1 MPNNEFKYYEMNWE
15 EKGRLLNELK
25 RTLENIES
33 ILFAYVYGSFIKRD
47 FFRDIDVAVWIDKPE
62 EAFRH
67 EVDLS
72 SNLEADFK
80 IPVDVHVINEAPLPF
95 KHAVFIWGRL
105 LFSRD
110 KEARIRIVD
119 ETIRQYADLRM
130 LRSLCEDG
138 KR

>member
-1 MPNNEFKYYEMNWE
+1 MPTNEFKYYEMNWE

-95 KHAVFIWGRL
+95 KHAVFTWGRL